1 MSLLGIKGWGF
12 AIDWSSFLFGLKL
25 SEADEF
31 LTIFEEEDDDDDYF
45 NDSTALVFFVGPFSV
60 LLIF

>member
-25 SEADEF
+25 AEADEF
-31 LTIFEEEDDDDDYF
+31 LTIFDEAEDDEYF
-45 NDSTALVFFVGPFSV
+45 EDSAALIFFVGPFSV

>member
-31 LTIFEEEDDDDDYF
+31 LTIFEEEDDDDYF